1 MFNRIIT
8 ILKQRP
14 LLVSVIGNTTKT
26 AAADIITQSVIEQ
39 KDELDYK
46 RLGLFTTFG
55 CIYLGG
61 WQYFLF
67 NKAFV
72 SWERR
77 MITMQY
83 NKIASSAVLTFIDLG
98 IHTPFFYFPAFYV
111 LKGYIENQ
119 PIKDS
124 IVIFQNNLRY
134 DIVSMW
140 KLWLP
145 AQFVNF
151 LCVPLYMRMPF
162 ITCVSFAWTIIL
174 SMQRGNSN

>member
-1 MFNRIIT
+1 MFNRINT
-8 ILKQRP
+8 FMKQRP
-14 LLVSVIGNTTKT
+14 LLVSVLGNTAKT
-26 AAADIITQSVIEQ
+26 AAADVITQKVIEQ
-39 KDELDYK
+39 KDEIDYK

-55 CIYLGG
+55 CVYLGG

-72 SWERR
+72 NFERQ
-77 MITMQY
+77 MVMWQY
-83 NKIASSAVLTFIDLG
+83 NKLTSSSVLTFLDLG
-98 IHTPFFYFPAFYV
+98 IHTPFLYFPAFYA
-111 LKGYIENQ
+111 LKGYVDGQ

-124 IVIFQNNLRY
+124 FNRFRNNLRD

-140 KLWLP
+140 KVWLP

-151 LCVPLYMRMPF
+151 SCVPVYMRMPF

>member
-1 MFNRIIT
+1 MFNRINT

-14 LLVSVIGNTTKT
+14 LLVSLIGNTAKT
-26 AAADIITQSVIEQ
+26 AVADIITQSVIEH

-55 CIYLGG
+55 CVYLGG

-72 SWERR
+72 SWEKQ
-77 MITMQY
+77 MIMRQF
-83 NKIASSAVLTFIDLG
+83 NKATSSTVLTFLDLG
-98 IHTPFFYFPAFYV
+98 IHTPFLYFPAFYA
-111 LKGYIENQ
+111 LKGYVDNQ
-119 PIKDS
+119 AFKDT
-124 IVIFQNNLRY
+124 VLTFQNNLRE

-140 KLWLP
+140 KIWLP

-151 LCVPLYMRMPF
+151 SCVPLHMRMPF